1 MEVCIYWFVF
11 CQTLDDVLQ
20 LHVQEDAEGSRL
32 RKKYK
37 HKELQE
43 LQSKLMLVA
52 GKAELGKDDVERFT
66 IVSEL

>member
-1 MEVCIYWFVF
+1 M
-11 CQTLDDVLQ
+11 

-37 HKELQE
+37 YKELQE

-52 GKAELGKDDVERFT
+52 GKAEMGRMDVERFT
-66 IVSEL
+66 IVRKLVLNSKN